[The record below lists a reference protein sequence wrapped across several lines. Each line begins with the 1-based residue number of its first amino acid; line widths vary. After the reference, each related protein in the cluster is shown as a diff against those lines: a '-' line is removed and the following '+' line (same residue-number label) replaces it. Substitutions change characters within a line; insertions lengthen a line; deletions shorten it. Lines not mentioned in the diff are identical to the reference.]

1 MKTITALLFLSFLLS
16 SSVHAQDLKM
26 GNDSLSYAL
35 GVLVGRNFKQAGY
48 GPLNID
54 IFIAGLKASQKDETT
69 IMSTAQCEQYVQ
81 EGTSKLQMKQFESNK
96 IAGEQFLAQNKT
108 KSGVISL
115 ENGLQYEVL
124 KAGDGVKPKA
134 TDEVIVHYHGTL
146 PDGTIFDSSVD
157 RGETISF
164 PLNRV
169 ISGWTEILQLMP
181 VGSKWRVYIPYQ
193 MAYGDRPAGPKIQP
207 YAALIFE
214 IELFGIK

>member
-1 MKTITALLFLSFLLS
+1 MKTSILFLLFSFSITVSSWGQQLST
-16 SSVHAQDLKM
+16 A
-26 GNDSLSYAL
+26 NDSLSYTL
-35 GVLVGRNFKQAGY
+35 GVLFGKSLVEGGY
-48 GPLNID
+48 ENINMD
-54 IFIAGLKASQKDETT
+54 IFITGLRAAVKKEST
-69 IMSTAQCEQYVQ
+69 IMSTEVCEQYIQKDAAKV
-81 EGTSKLQMKQFESNK
+81 KMKQYESNK
-96 IAGEQFLAQNKT
+96 IAGEEFLAKNKAR
-108 KSGVISL
+108 SGVVSL

-124 KAGDGVKPKA
+124 KMGDGPKPKA

-181 VGSKWRVYIPYQ
+181 VGSKWRVFIPYQ
-193 MAYGDRPAGPKIQP
+193 MAYGDRPAGPHIKP
-207 YAALIFE
+207 YSALIFE